1 MLAAQAVTE
10 GTLDLGLCVPTAKNT
25 LFFSVG
31 NLPIRADMTGQCTKA
46 AALKT
51 STSHSNSKP

>member
-31 NLPIRADMTGQCTKA
+31 NLPIRADRTGQYKGSGSEDIYLA
-46 AALKT
+46 
-51 STSHSNSKP
+51 